1 MIGPNNV
8 NASSELPPV
17 NLSFNCQDNFI
28 IEGSR
33 LARGQH
39 GIVFDS
45 SMWLSSGNSFSGI
58 DPDPRVTF
66 DLGAVYLIS
75 QIEVWNY
82 NDNSLPNLT
91 SRELINFRV
100 TPALGSSILRFPNF
114 VQATGAEIYTG
125 KIFNS
130 FTPFSAR

>member
-1 MIGPNNV
+1 MVVERIFTFLLLGSTALSTKGALIVIGPNNV
-8 NASSELPPV
+8 NASSELPPA

-28 IEGSR
+28 IDGSR

-66 DLGAVYLIS
+66 DLGADYLIS
-75 QIEVWNY
+75 QIEVWN
-82 NDNSLPNLT
+82 
-91 SRELINFRV
+91 
-100 TPALGSSILRFPNF
+100 
-114 VQATGAEIYTG
+114 
-125 KIFNS
+125 
-130 FTPFSAR
+130 